1 MVYCSYEAFVIYTFL
16 SLCLEFVGGPGE
28 VEVKMN
34 GFVLHPSFLHCTCCF
49 PPQRVDGLF
58 VRRCKQGALQF
69 VLLMPILGILSV
81 VLYAT
86 GNYSPGYWGPSN
98 GCACCASVCRL
109 MGKGVSGSVLSYCS
123 PLCGTCVCN
132 ARYTLHLPLLHYP
145 LYNHFPLCRYL
156 YITIVYNV
164 TYSVALLAL
173 FMFYMGAHDL
183 LAPFNPLLKFVLV
196 KSVVFFTFW
205 QVLAARTGS
214 LAPCWLPAGASS
226 AATAAQLQLSGS
238 SQGLTLCDVLGTKPL
253 AQLHA

>member
-1 MVYCSYEAFVIYTFL
+1 MTREPEETPSNPARCSYEAFVIYTFL

-98 GCACCASVCRL
+98 GCAL
-109 MGKGVSGSVLSYCS
+109 MAR
-123 PLCGTCVCN
+123 CVG
-132 ARYTLHLPLLHYP
+132 LQW
-145 LYNHFPLCRYL
+145 
-156 YITIVYNV
+156 V
-164 TYSVALLAL
+164 VAE
-173 FMFYMGAHDL
+173 GRH
-183 LAPFNPLLKFVLV
+183 
-196 KSVVFFTFW
+196 
-205 QVLAARTGS
+205 
-214 LAPCWLPAGASS
+214 
-226 AATAAQLQLSGS
+226 
-238 SQGLTLCDVLGTKPL
+238 
-253 AQLHA
+253 

>member
-1 MVYCSYEAFVIYTFL
+1 MREAFYGRSMTFEPVETPPKPARCSYEAFVIYTFL

-98 GCACCASVCRL
+98 GCAYCASACSSGTVRQWCCTAAA
-109 MGKGVSGSVLSYCS
+109 GVKPVRGIARCTIWHVWFGSDALPTSHHRWFPTLQVPVHHDRVQRDVQRGAAGAVHVLHGR
-123 PLCGTCVCN
+123 P
-132 ARYTLHLPLLHYP
+132 R
-145 LYNHFPLCRYL
+145 
-156 YITIVYNV
+156 
-164 TYSVALLAL
+164 
-173 FMFYMGAHDL
+173 
-183 LAPFNPLLKFVLV
+183 
-196 KSVVFFTFW
+196 
-205 QVLAARTGS
+205 
-214 LAPCWLPAGASS
+214 PAGALQP
-226 AATAAQLQLSGS
+226 AAEVCAGQVRRLLHLLAGAGS
-238 SQGLTLCDVLGTKPL
+238 SDQGS
-253 AQLHA
+253 